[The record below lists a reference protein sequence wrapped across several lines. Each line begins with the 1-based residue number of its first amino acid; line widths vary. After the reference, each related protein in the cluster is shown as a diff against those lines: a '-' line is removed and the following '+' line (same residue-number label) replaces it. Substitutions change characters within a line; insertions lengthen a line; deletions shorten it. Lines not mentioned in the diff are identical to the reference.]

1 MNYKSWFISTL
12 FLILFPLFLLG
23 AFNWYIDPLWCFGH
37 SHQYNRIQMPFDE
50 RQQKTNYVT
59 FHDFEYDAL
68 LLGSSRV
75 TYINQHD
82 FKGLK
87 VYNYGVSNMLL
98 EEYYD
103 YVEYAKKKNG
113 RDFDYIIIG
122 LDFWATNRNKT
133 LPSPI
138 EEPYFYINRAS
149 SFGYRYKML
158 FSYDTYQLA
167 LKNFRASRDGK
178 EVNFAY
184 DRNNVKTLLPVT
196 PEERENKIANTVT
209 TYREKLY
216 KDYEY
221 MPVKEMLLKLKKA
234 NPHTRFI
241 VFTTPES
248 LPLMQLIEKEGLTPY
263 YERWLRDCV
272 EVFGEVYHFMYPNS
286 VTSNLDN
293 YYDASHFYPYVGTM
307 IAHRLMG
314 IKDPAVPDD
323 FGVKLTPE
331 TFLSPAGKRGSR
343 VK

>member
-1 MNYKSWFISTL
+1 MNYKAWFFTTL
-12 FLILFPLFLLG
+12 TLILLSLAAVAG
-23 AFNWYIDPLWCFGH
+23 FNWYIDPLWCFSH
-37 SHQYNRIQMPFDE
+37 SHQYNQIQMPFDE
-50 RQQKTNYVT
+50 RRQKTNYAA
-59 FHDFEYDAL
+59 FHDFDYDAL

-75 TYINQHD
+75 TYIDQHD

-87 VYNYGVSNMLL
+87 VYNYGASNMLM

-103 YVEYAKKKNG
+103 YVEYAKEKKG

-122 LDFWATNRNKT
+122 LDFWTTNRNKT

-138 EEPYFYINRAS
+138 EEPSFYIEKTE

-158 FSYDTYQLA
+158 FSYDTYQFA
-167 LKNFRASRDGK
+167 LQNFRASRDGRA
-178 EVNFAY
+178 VNFAY

-196 PEERENKIANTVT
+196 PEERENKIANTAA

-221 MPVKEMLLKLKKA
+221 MPVKEILLKLKKA
-234 NPHTRFI
+234 NPHTKFV

-248 LPLMQLIEKEGLTPY
+248 LPLMQLIEEENLMPY

-286 VTSNLDN
+286 VTSNLAN
-293 YYDASHFYPYVGTM
+293 YYDASHFYPHIGTM
-307 IAHRLMG
+307 MAHKIMG
-314 IKDPAVPDD
+314 EKDENMPAD
-323 FGVKLTPE
+323 FGAKLDRYNIDE
-331 TFLSPAGKRGSR
+331 EIRKIKFK
-343 VK
+343 